1 MKKYA
6 YIYKGRICEI
16 CEAQEWADAVRI
28 FDKMGYL
35 ICKGDVV
42 EL

>member
-6 YIYKGRICEI
+6 YIYKGRIREI
-16 CEAQEWADAVRI
+16 CEAQEWFDAVRI
-28 FDKMGYL
+28 FGEMGYS
-35 ICKGDVV
+35 IYKGDVV